1 MWYSRKKGDNGKK
14 SIDRQW
20 ECVVGCGVY
29 MKSQE
34 VIMDSIVEK
43 YNYIRDGSD
52 GWIYANGD
60 AFKSLG
66 EYMMYICRNR
76 MNGVSIRLLDER
88 MKRGGYYEVVRY
100 FMRYVRW
107 SNLIKE
113 GGVYYVVSEYVDSRD
128 VLSDPWGRLFI
139 KYRGEDNLEM
149 IKKMNIN
156 VNEYEGM
163 EVNDVDGRVICSVEL
178 TSVEGY
184 TVYCLH
190 VYGYETKDDKV

>member
-1 MWYSRKKGDNGKK
+1 
-14 SIDRQW
+14 
-20 ECVVGCGVY
+20 

-43 YNYIRDGSD
+43 YNYIRNGSD

-66 EYMMYICRNR
+66 EYMMYICRDR
-76 MNGVSIRLLDER
+76 MNGVGIRLLDER
-88 MKRGGYYEVVRY
+88 MKLGGYYEVVRY
-100 FMRYVRW
+100 FMRYVMW

-113 GGVYYVVSEYVDSRD
+113 GGLCYVVNEYVDSRD
-128 VLSDPWGRLFI
+128 VLSDPWSRLFI

-156 VNEYEGM
+156 
-163 EVNDVDGRVICSVEL
+163 VNDVDGRVICSVEL

-190 VYGYETKDDKV
+190 VYGYEVKDDKV